1 MALTVNTNLASMN
14 ASTHLQSSSRGLS
27 TSLERLSSGLRI
39 NRGADDAAGLGVANN
54 LRAANASLKVAHRNA
69 SDAISVIQT
78 AEGSTSEVGAIVE
91 RMRELAVQ
99 SSSETLADQERQYIQ
114 EEFTQLLGEIDRIAA
129 ISNFNGV
136 QLSDGTNA
144 TLSVQVGIG
153 SSADNQ
159 IDITLGDL
167 GSATLGV
174 DVLDL
179 STAATAVLALD
190 AFDSAIDTLNA
201 YHSSY
206 GAVQNRIQSA
216 TRNLET
222 YSDNLGGAESV
233 IRDADFALEA
243 AEMAKFQ
250 TMQQAGVSVLAQ
262 ANQLSQS
269 ALKLLG

>member
-1 MALTVNTNLASMN
+1 MN
-14 ASTHLQSSSRGLS
+14 ASTHLQNSSRGLS

-39 NRGADDAAGLGVANN
+39 NRGADDAAGMGVANN

-69 SDAISVIQT
+69 SDAVSVIQT
-78 AEGSTSEVGAIVE
+78 AEGSASEVGAIVE

-99 SSSETLADQERQYIQ
+99 SASETLADDERQYIQ
-114 EEFTQLLGEIDRIAA
+114 EEFTQLVSEIDRIAA
-129 ISNFNGV
+129 ITNFNGV
-136 QLSDGTNA
+136 QLSDGSNA
-144 TLSVQVGIG
+144 ALSVQVGIG

-159 IDITLGDL
+159 IDVVLGDL
-167 GSATLGV
+167 SAATLGV

-179 STAATAVLALD
+179 STSTTASAALTSFD
-190 AFDSAIDTLNA
+190 AAIDMLNG

-216 TRNLET
+216 MRNLET
-222 YSDNLGGAESV
+222 YSDNLSGAESV
-233 IRDADFALEA
+233 IRDADFAMEA

-269 ALKLLG
+269 ALKLIG

>member
-14 ASTHLQSSSRGLS
+14 ASTHLQNSTRGLS
-27 TSLERLSSGLRI
+27 TALERLSSGLRI

-78 AEGSTSEVGAIVE
+78 AEGSAAEVGAIVE

-99 SSSETLADQERQYIQ
+99 SASETLADDERQYIQ
-114 EEFTQLLGEIDRIAA
+114 EEFTQLVSEIDRIAA
-129 ISNFNGV
+129 ITNFNGV
-136 QLSDGTNA
+136 QLSDGSNV

-167 GSATLGV
+167 STTALGV

-179 STAATAVLALD
+179 STSLGATTALD
-190 AFDSAIDTLNA
+190 TFDTAIDTLNG

-216 TRNLET
+216 MRNLET
-222 YSDNLGGAESV
+222 YADNLSSAESV
-233 IRDADFALEA
+233 IRDADFAMEA

-269 ALKLLG
+269 ALKLIG